1 MSDQSTPEI
10 DLLEAEAFPPVLPA
24 AKDKAVW
31 LPDAI
36 QAVRDTDERVRDEM
50 ALTRLSYEHA
60 RREAF
65 REAVEW
71 WTEEEGVSADA
82 VERFRLTFLSPDN
95 PEGNA

>member
-10 DLLEAEAFPPVLPA
+10 DRLEAEAFPPVLPA

-36 QAVRDTDERVRDEM
+36 QAVRDTRGR
-50 ALTRLSYEHA
+50 
-60 RREAF
+60 AF
-65 REAVEW
+65 REAVEAFDR
-71 WTEEEGVSADA
+71 TFASYASVNAGPFPTHLVA
-82 VERFRLTFLSPDN
+82 VLRDSITALSPDN

>member
-1 MSDQSTPEI
+1 MTDSPEI
-10 DLLEAEAFPPVLPA
+10 KRLREQASSDGIYPTRWVTLAHAE
-24 AKDKAVW
+24 
-31 LPDAI
+31 
-36 QAVRDTDERVRDEM
+36 QAVRDADERVRDEM
-50 ALTRLSYEHA
+50 ALTRLSYDHA